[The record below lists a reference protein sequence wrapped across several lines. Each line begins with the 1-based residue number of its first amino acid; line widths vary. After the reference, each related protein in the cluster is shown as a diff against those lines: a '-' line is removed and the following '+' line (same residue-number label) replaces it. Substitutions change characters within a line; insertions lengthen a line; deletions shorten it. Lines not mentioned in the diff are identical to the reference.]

1 MFSRFVFFLCL
12 CLASMAHAAQP
23 QRVLIDMAGTP
34 VTVPQHVE
42 RVVTVGPIPVLN
54 SLIFA
59 VGAGQRIANG
69 LGVFAKQPRWRYQ
82 TVFAPQIA
90 TLPAL
95 QNANYT
101 PDIEALLKSAP
112 DAVLT
117 MDRVTAERLRRAG
130 LPALYLAWSQPEEVK
145 TVVRLLGQL
154 FSRQEAAERYAERFD
169 SMLANVS
176 ARLREGDPVRPRVL
190 YFNPATLTQPHLIV
204 EWWIPAAGGV
214 SVTDDGRGIE
224 SRSFTMEQL
233 LFWNPDILIVA
244 SREEAETV
252 LHEPRFASL
261 EAVRARHV
269 LVAPCGAHT
278 WANRTSEQ
286 PLTVLWAAKQ
296 FHPAQFVNID
306 VAKETQRFYR
316 EIFGVTLSIGQVE
329 EILSGGP
336 RAVPTVPNRN

>member
-1 MFSRFVFFLCL
+1 MFSRFVFFLFVFWG
-12 CLASMAHAAQP
+12 SMAQAAES
-23 QRVLIDMAGTP
+23 QRVLIDMAGAS
-34 VTVPQHVE
+34 VAVPQHVE

-69 LGVFAKQPRWRYQ
+69 LGVFARQPRWRYQ

-117 MDRVTAERLRRAG
+117 MDRVSAERLRRAG

-154 FSRQEAAERYAERFD
+154 FSRPEAAERYAERFD
-169 SMLANVS
+169 SILSGVA
-176 ARLREGDPVRPRVL
+176 ARLRQGALTRPRVL
-190 YFNPATLTQPHLIV
+190 YFTPATLTQPHLIA

-214 SVTDDGRGIE
+214 SVTDDGRSVE

-233 LFWNPDILIVA
+233 LFWNPEILIVA
-244 SREEAETV
+244 SRKEAETV

-261 EAVRARHV
+261 AAVRAKQV

-286 PLTVLWAAKQ
+286 PLTVLWAAQ
-296 FHPAQFVNID
+296 RFHPALFANLD
-306 VAKETQRFYR
+306 VTKETQRFYR
-316 EIFGVTLSIGQVE
+316 DIFGVTLSVAQVE
-329 EILSGGP
+329 EILAGGP
-336 RAVPTVPNRN
+336 RTAPAVPARN